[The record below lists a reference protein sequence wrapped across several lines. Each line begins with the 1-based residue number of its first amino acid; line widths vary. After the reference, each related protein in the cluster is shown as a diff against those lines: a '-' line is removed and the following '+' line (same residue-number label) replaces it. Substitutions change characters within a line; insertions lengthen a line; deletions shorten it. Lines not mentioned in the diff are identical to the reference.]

1 MASTQDST
9 RLIAAIER
17 LTDALDAQSGKTKN
31 LQQPLDSA
39 NAFVFEADGMY
50 LRGIDRVSAPDLA
63 LLKGIDRAKR
73 TLLDNTRRFAAGASA
88 NNALLWGARGM
99 GKSTLIKAVHAA
111 VVAEKAADA
120 PALVEIHR
128 EDIAAL
134 PGLLTK
140 LRDADRNFIVFCDD
154 LSFNNPDQDFKAL
167 KSVLEGGLE
176 GRPENVIF
184 YATSNRRHLLPRAMM
199 EQESATGIHPNE
211 SMDETIALSDR
222 FGLWLGFHP
231 CDQTEYLEMIE
242 GYLAAFDLKGNIDWR
257 PAALEWAKTRGNRSG
272 RTAWQFVVSV
282 AGELG
287 KRVRF

>member
-17 LTDALDAQSGKTKN
+17 LTDALDAQSDKTKN

-50 LRGIDRVSAPDLA
+50 LRDIGRVSAPDLA

-231 CDQTEYLEMIE
+231 CDQAEYLKMIE

>member
-39 NAFVFEADGMY
+39 NAFVFEADAMY
-50 LRGIDRVSAPDLA
+50 LRGIGRVSAPDLD

-99 GKSTLIKAVHAA
+99 GKSTLIKAVHAS
-111 VVAEKAADA
+111 VVTERAADA

-231 CDQTEYLEMIE
+231 CDQAEYLEMIE
-242 GYLAAFDLKGNIDWR
+242 GYLATFDLKGNIDWR